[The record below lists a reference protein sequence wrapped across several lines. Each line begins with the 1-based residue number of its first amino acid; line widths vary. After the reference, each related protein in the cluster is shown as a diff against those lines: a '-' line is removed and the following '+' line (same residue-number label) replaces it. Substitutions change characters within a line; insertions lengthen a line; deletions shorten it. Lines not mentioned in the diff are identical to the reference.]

1 MADKSV
7 KGEANIMDD
16 FNNMNNN
23 DQNNNTNNLN
33 NGYGN
38 GEQYNAQN
46 NGNPY
51 NDYSNGGQFNNQNNG
66 YNSGNPYNNGYN
78 GNNPFTGNYN
88 GYPQYNMYNN
98 EGVAERKGAG
108 FAIASFVISIINLM
122 FCATLLS
129 VVTVPLCLIFSII
142 SLVGKRKGTAF
153 AVIGVIVSV
162 ISMIFFVYI
171 GFLIYKIGPDLVYFA
186 EHSTQI
192 IEEYDRDGTIPE
204 QYEKY
209 RDPKYDKYWK
219 RMGYDSFDELFAEF
233 IKNQKK
239 NQNNGRSYYYENDTK
254 KDRNSA
260 RYSGNDLV
268 AVV

>member
-1 MADKSV
+1 
-7 KGEANIMDD
+7 MDD

-46 NGNPY
+46 NGNQY
-51 NDYSNGGQFNNQNNG
+51 NGYGNGGQYSNQNGG
-66 YNSGNPYNNGYN
+66 YPYNNGYN

-98 EGVAERKGAG
+98 EGIAERKGAG
-108 FAIASFVISIINLM
+108 FAIASFVISLVNLM
-122 FCATLLS
+122 FCATMLS
-129 VVTVPLCLIFSII
+129 IVTVPLCLIFSLI

-162 ISMIFFVYI
+162 ISLIFFVYI
-171 GFLIYKIGPDLVYFA
+171 GFLVYKIGPDLVYFS

-209 RDPKYDKYWK
+209 RDPKYDKYWN

-239 NQNNGRSYYYENDTK
+239 NQNSGRSYYYENDTK

>member
-1 MADKSV
+1 
-7 KGEANIMDD
+7 MDD

-23 DQNNNTNNLN
+23 DQNNNGDPFDNSQN

-38 GEQYNAQN
+38 GGQFGGDQY
-46 NGNPY
+46 
-51 NDYSNGGQFNNQNNG
+51 NGGQFNNQNNG

-88 GYPQYNMYNN
+88 GYPPYNMYNN
-98 EGVAERKGAG
+98 EGAVDKKGAG
-108 FAIASFVISIINLM
+108 FAIASFVISLVNM
-122 FCATLLS
+122 VFCVAMLS
-129 VVTVPLCLIFSII
+129 IVTAPLCIIFSII

-153 AVIGVIVSV
+153 AVIGIIVSV
-162 ISMIFFVYI
+162 ISLIFFAYV
-171 GFLIYKIGPDLVYFA
+171 GFLFYKIGPDLVYFA

-204 QYEKY
+204 RFEKY
-209 RDPKYDKYWK
+209 KDPKYDKYWN
-219 RMGYDSFDELFAEF
+219 RMGYDSFDEVFAEF

-239 NQNNGRSYYYENDTK
+239 NRNENPSYYENDTK
-254 KDRNSA
+254 RERNSA
-260 RYSGNDLV
+260 RYSENDLV